1 MIHSWRAQWFWWAVT
16 HRVQAGQSL
25 VEYTL
30 LLGLIGLVLVLG
42 ADSPLE
48 ALIRVIQAWYGRF
61 TFALAMP

>member
-1 MIHSWRAQWFWWAVT
+1 MT